1 MWRRFFTRCRAR
13 HYAEGCQA
21 TEIIQI
27 ENEQRN
33 EGLQLL
39 KPMGSERMEMRK
51 RQTLVQQEMLGSA
64 QPQQG
69 DGNRGSNACCFCW
82 CCCCS
87 CSWYVFQSIIPELW
101 RMTGSLTV
109 RNEDDER
116 ARRMSQEARGESLP
130 NCEER
135 QWWHP
140 ANLCQKQVSTQGPL
154 LSLYL

>member
-87 CSWYVFQSIIPELW
+87 CSW
-101 RMTGSLTV
+101 
-109 RNEDDER
+109 NEDDER

>member
-87 CSWYVFQSIIPELW
+87 CSC
-101 RMTGSLTV
+101 LTV